1 MNAVQFIEKKFRTKI
16 SSQGISRIPLADD
29 GKSAFYFTVPFT
41 GVYCWANDI
50 YCAEASAGSE
60 LKFSG
65 MILNYCAEGACDFSL
80 MNDNSVSMKKGT
92 LSIDRSIPKTPHRYP
107 GGRYRG
113 LEIAFDF
120 DEIKS
125 ENGGMLSSFGFS
137 VYDFLKKI
145 EPLSSHG
152 SFSIRAEKIW
162 SDKADFLSR
171 QIISQDLLIEE
182 IRFYVLELLFLLS
195 HGMNDFPSEKISYL
209 TQGQKK
215 IVSVIESMVSKNLS
229 KRISIEILAKKY
241 KISPSSLKKYFT
253 QVYGMPF
260 SAYFNKLRMETAS
273 RLIMQG
279 KLSIGEIAEKVGYQ
293 NQSKFGAAF
302 KKHFGKS
309 PLEYK
314 RLSCAENVK

>member
-120 DEIKS
+120 DEIKFQ
-125 ENGGMLSSFGFS
+125 L
-137 VYDFLKKI
+137 
-145 EPLSSHG
+145 
-152 SFSIRAEKIW
+152 
-162 SDKADFLSR
+162 
-171 QIISQDLLIEE
+171 
-182 IRFYVLELLFLLS
+182 RFF
-195 HGMNDFPSEKISYL
+195 
-209 TQGQKK
+209 
-215 IVSVIESMVSKNLS
+215 
-229 KRISIEILAKKY
+229 
-241 KISPSSLKKYFT
+241 
-253 QVYGMPF
+253 
-260 SAYFNKLRMETAS
+260 
-273 RLIMQG
+273 RL
-279 KLSIGEIAEKVGYQ
+279 
-293 NQSKFGAAF
+293 
-302 KKHFGKS
+302 
-309 PLEYK
+309 
-314 RLSCAENVK
+314 